1 MGNLKGLVLSGKKG
15 FYTVLS
21 EETEYI
27 CRSAAKIAK
36 FEGKLLAG
44 DLVEFSDNGDGTG
57 FINRLLP
64 RKNSLV
70 RPPVANADVLAVV
83 LSPTEPE
90 PFIYNVDLLTV
101 LAVKAGIEPVIILT
115 KCDIAPYAHIAEIY
129 RKTPFRVIPTSS
141 ATGMG
146 VDEAREAL
154 SGKICIL
161 CGASGVGKST
171 LLNAMYP
178 HIGAETGELSK
189 RIQRGK
195 NTTRTTE
202 LFLLGNGTFVAD
214 TPGFSAIETE
224 QYFSIEPKE
233 LFELFPDFAEFSQDC
248 RYTDCTHTKEEE
260 CGIRYAAG
268 DGRLAVSRHE
278 SYIRLYTELKNID
291 KYK

>member
-21 EETEYI
+21 GETEYI

-129 RKTPFRVIPTSS
+129 RKTPFSVIPTSS

-214 TPGFSAIETE
+214 TPGFSMLDFERFDF
-224 QYFSIEPKE
+224 FSLEDLPLAFRE
-233 LFELFPDFAEFSQDC
+233 FEERIGGC
-248 RYTDCTHTKEEE
+248 RYTKCSHTKEEGCAIVE
-260 CGIRYAAG
+260 AVKRGDIPKTRHDSFLELYA
-268 DGRLAVSRHE
+268 
-278 SYIRLYTELKNID
+278 TLKA
-291 KYK
+291 KKKW